1 MRCLSF
7 IETFGG
13 FRFPGLALVGLLLS
27 AVVAQ
32 AAVPATPVPAPSV
45 DTPKAPAADQT
56 AVLAGGCFWGVQGV
70 FEHLNGVHRVL
81 AGYAGGGRNTAHYAL
96 VGTGTTGHAESVQ
109 ITYDPQVVSYG
120 EILQVFFTVAHDP
133 TQRNAQGPDVGS
145 QYRSEIFYLDDMQR
159 QVAAAYI
166 AQLTK
171 AAVFRAPIATRVD
184 AFTGFFPAEDYHQD
198 FLLQH
203 PDNSYIANNDLPK
216 IQNFQRLLPGLY
228 RGQPAAL
235 ALARR

>member
-1 MRCLSF
+1 MRCPSF
-7 IETFGG
+7 IETF
-13 FRFPGLALVGLLLS
+13 RATCVPVLAMAGLLLNGL
-27 AVVAQ
+27 VAQ
-32 AAVPATPVPAPSV
+32 AAAPAAPLPAPSV
-45 DTPKAPAADQT
+45 DTVKAPAAEQT

-81 AGYAGGGRNTAHYAL
+81 AGYAGGARNTAHYAL
-96 VGTGTTGHAESVQ
+96 VGTGSTGHAESVQ
-109 ITYDPQVVSYG
+109 ITYDPQLVSYG

-133 TQRNAQGPDVGS
+133 TQLNKQGPDVGS

-159 QVAAAYI
+159 QVASAYI

-203 PDNSYIANNDLPK
+203 PDNPYIAYNDLPK
-216 IQNFQRLLPGLY
+216 IQNFQKLLSGLY
-228 RGQPAAL
+228 RGRPAAL
-235 ALARR
+235 ALASR